1 MSRHEMTNANQ
12 SNHVVEAKLDA
23 LRGRV
28 DVPAHNVLR
37 WLVLLFLLFIVPMF
51 GLGAWMYIQ
60 SEREVES
67 SELLRDQLRARTLA
81 AVAQK
86 EMETA
91 DRILVSIADR
101 RRFRQAWAAHDF
113 RALEPHFQDTMQ
125 LDPDFFFVA
134 AYDLKGTMLA
144 RYPPNPLVG
153 RNFAYRD
160 WYRGVSAQWKPYVS
174 EVYRTAVAPNP
185 LVVGMAVPI
194 LDEQNQPI
202 GIFMSAYPLDLLS
215 RQFKL
220 LQAGL
225 QGEPYIVDQRGI
237 IAASPNISP
246 TADPVRGPDAE
257 AVRRALAGEEGAGR
271 FLDNGREVFVGYAPI
286 RKLGWGVIYKR
297 PASEA
302 LASILRLRQRAL
314 NTGFYLLMIY
324 LATALIASRL
334 VRRQTRL
341 LSDNRVLNEALE
353 GRVAALKE
361 AQEALRE
368 SEKRVR
374 LVVETAQEAFV
385 SMDEGG
391 MITAWN
397 PQAETTFGW
406 KRAEAMGRSLAE
418 TIIPERYRDAH
429 RAGLQRFLEM
439 GEGPVLNKR
448 LELTAIHRDG
458 HEFPIEITISPLRVN
473 HGHVFNAFIH
483 DISER
488 KKIVEALRE
497 SEERFRQ
504 LADNIQE
511 VFWIMDIR
519 SGRFLYVSPAFE
531 HVIGVPRE
539 AVLADTGAWLKALHP
554 DDQERVH
561 SGFWKQGPRAEFKE
575 EYRVIHPDGSERWV
589 AVRSFPV
596 RKDGNE
602 ADRVVGVARDITER
616 KRAEDALLHAKEE
629 AERVSRFKDQF
640 LSTMSHELRTPLNA
654 VLGFSELLTD
664 ERYGLLN
671 DRQRRYLNHI
681 QNGGKHLLTLINDIL
696 DLSRIESGRLEIAIS
711 DLRVNEAFVEV
722 LSALRPLA
730 DAKSQTLEGEADAR
744 LVIRADLTRFKQ
756 VLMNLVGNAIKF
768 TPQGGRIELAARP
781 ENGRIRID
789 VRDNGPGIA
798 PEEQRR
804 IFEAFYRIRKSG
816 EAAEGSGLG
825 LAITQRLVEL
835 QGGQLGLES
844 EAEQG
849 SCFYFTL
856 QAAEAPRAIAWPA
869 AAKAPA
875 GTVPLILVVED
886 DALTASLIR
895 SQLTSAGYAVEICQD
910 GRRAHEAALA
920 LRPHAITLDILMEP
934 VNGFEVLLE
943 IKSDPR
949 TAPIPVIVLTIV
961 DQAAMGLTLGA
972 DEYLL
977 KPVEKSVLLRAI
989 RRCLGERGIA
999 APQRPI
1005 LVVEDDAPTREAIS
1019 DVLATS
1025 GYAVSAVPDG
1035 EAAREWMKHSLPEVV
1050 ILDLLLPNISGFEL
1064 LAEWRAAPR
1073 TADLP
1078 VFVLT
1083 AKDLTQEEE
1092 KYLRDQAE
1100 FLVRKQQPWQEE
1112 LLLQLK
1118 RIGEQSAG

>member
-1 MSRHEMTNANQ
+1 MST
-12 SNHVVEAKLDA
+12 NHVNHEAETRLAA
-23 LRGRV
+23 LRSRAEM
-28 DVPAHNVLR
+28 PARNVTR
-37 WLVLLFLLFIVPMF
+37 WLVLLFVLFIVPLF
-51 GLGAWMYIQ
+51 GLGFWMQ
-60 SEREVES
+60 LQAEREVES

-101 RRFRQAWAAHDF
+101 RRFRNAWAARDF
-113 RALEPHFQDTMQ
+113 RALEPHFEDTLK
-125 LDPDFFFVA
+125 LDPDFLFVA
-134 AYDLKGTMLA
+134 AFDLTGTMLA
-144 RYPPNPLVG
+144 QRPSLLVG
-153 RNFAYRD
+153 QNFVYRD
-160 WYRGVSAQWKPYVS
+160 WFRGVTAHWKPYVS
-174 EVYRTAVAPNP
+174 EVYRTAVPPNP
-185 LVVGMAVPI
+185 LVVGIAVPI
-194 LDEQNQPI
+194 LDEQGKPI
-202 GIFMSAYPLDLLS
+202 GILMTAYPLDLLS
-215 RQFKL
+215 RQFAL

-237 IAASPNISP
+237 VAASSRVSP

-271 FLDNGREVFVGYAPI
+271 FFDNGREVFVGYAPI
-286 RKLGWGVIYKR
+286 RNLGWGVVHKR

-324 LATALIASRL
+324 LATALVASWL
-334 VRRQTRL
+334 VRRQSRL
-341 LSDNRVLNEALE
+341 LADNRALNEALV

-368 SEKRVR
+368 SEQRTR
-374 LVVETAQEAFV
+374 QVVETAHEAFI
-385 SMDEGG
+385 SMDEQGRV
-391 MITAWN
+391 TAWN
-397 PQAETTFGW
+397 HEAEATFGW
-406 KRAEAMGRSLAE
+406 KREEAMGQFLADM
-418 TIIPERYRDAH
+418 IIPPGHREAH
-429 RAGLQRFLEM
+429 WAGLRHFLQT
-439 GEGPVLNKR
+439 GEGAVFNKR
-448 LELTAIHRDG
+448 LELTALHRDG
-458 HEFPIEITISPLRVN
+458 HEFPVEITISPLRVN
-473 HGHVFNAFIH
+473 HGYVFNAFIH

-488 KKIVEALRE
+488 KQIEEALRE

-511 VFWIMDIR
+511 VFWILDIR
-519 SGRFLYVSPAFE
+519 TECFVYVSPAFE
-531 HVIGVPRE
+531 EIIGVPRE
-539 AVLADTGAWLKALHP
+539 AVLADTSAWLKALHP
-554 DDQERVH
+554 ADQERVH
-561 SGFWKQGPRAEFKE
+561 TGFWKQATLGEFVE
-575 EYRVIHPDGSERWV
+575 EYRVIRPDGAVRWI

-596 RKDGNE
+596 RIDGGE
-602 ADRVVGVARDITER
+602 VHRVVGIARDITPKKE
-616 KRAEDALLHAKEE
+616 AEEALRHAKEE

-664 ERYGLLN
+664 ERYGLIN

-696 DLSRIESGRLEIAIS
+696 DLSRIESGRLEIAIG
-711 DLRVNEAFVEV
+711 DVHVHEAFAEV

-730 DAKSQTLEGEADAR
+730 DAKSQTLDGAADAR

-756 VLMNLVGNAIKF
+756 VLMNLVGNGIKF
-768 TPQGGRIELAARP
+768 TPQGCRIELAAHP
-781 ENGRIRID
+781 ENGRVRIE
-789 VRDNGPGIA
+789 VRDNGPGIP

-844 EAEQG
+844 EGDQG

-856 QAAEAPRAIAWPA
+856 QAAEAMQPP
-869 AAKAPA
+869 APA
-875 GTVPLILVVED
+875 PVTKARAETGTVPLVLVVED
-886 DALTASLIR
+886 DPLTASLIR

-910 GRRAHEAALA
+910 GRRAHELALA

-977 KPVEKSVLLRAI
+977 KPVEKSVLLGAI

-999 APQRPI
+999 TPQRPI

-1035 EAAREWMKHSLPEVV
+1035 EAAREWVKHSLPEVV
-1050 ILDLLLPNISGFEL
+1050 ILDLLLPNVSGFEL
-1064 LAEWRAAPR
+1064 LAEWRSSPR

-1100 FLVRKQQPWQEE
+1100 FLVRKQQPWQQE
-1112 LLLQLK
+1112 LLLQLR
-1118 RIGEQSAG
+1118 RISDQQSTGSA